1 MENFSVTRNAMV
13 LLAHCDVQNGAGG
26 GMKAVQA

>member
-26 GMKAVQA
+26 MKAVQA